1 MSQIFVIGLGPGKPS
16 QRTPEAEEALAQATD
31 VIGYGPYVDRVDL
44 PAHITR
50 HPSDNRVELDR
61 ARHALELAEQGRCV
75 AIVSGGDAGV
85 FGMASALFEAIDHE
99 PDRWNGVNVTV
110 IPGVSAVLAAAAR
123 IGAPLGGDFCVM
135 SLSDNLKPWETVC
148 QRLTLAAQAGFV
160 IALYNPRSK
169 ARPWQLGEAFEVLRQ
184 ELSGTVPVAFARAIG
199 RGDERL
205 HLTDLD
211 HADPELVDM
220 STLVLIGTILT
231 RRIERPDGQAWLYTS
246 RSVPA

>member
-16 QRTPEAEEALAQATD
+16 QRTPEAQEALAQATD

-44 PAHITR
+44 PAHIIR

-85 FGMASALFEAIDHE
+85 FGMASALFEAVDHE
-99 PDRWNGVNVTV
+99 PDRWSGMNVTV

-148 QRLTLAAQAGFV
+148 RRLTLAAQAGFV

-169 ARPWQLGEAFEVLRQ
+169 ARFWQLGEAFEVLRQ

-199 RGDERL
+199 RADERL

-220 STLVLIGTILT
+220 STLVLIGTTLT
-231 RRIERPDGQAWLYTS
+231 HRIERPDGQAWLYTS

>member
-1 MSQIFVIGLGPGKPS
+1 MSRIFVIGLGPGKPS
-16 QRTPEAEEALAQATD
+16 QRTPEAQEALAQATD

-99 PDRWNGVNVTV
+99 PDRWSGMNVTV

-148 QRLTLAAQAGFV
+148 LLPDFGRAGGLRYC
-160 IALYNPRSK
+160 ALQPSFK
-169 ARPWQLGEAFEVLRQ
+169 
-184 ELSGTVPVAFARAIG
+184 GTSPAVG
-199 RGDERL
+199 RGF
-205 HLTDLD
+205 
-211 HADPELVDM
+211 
-220 STLVLIGTILT
+220 
-231 RRIERPDGQAWLYTS
+231 
-246 RSVPA
+246 RSAASGIVWNCACGLRKGYWKS